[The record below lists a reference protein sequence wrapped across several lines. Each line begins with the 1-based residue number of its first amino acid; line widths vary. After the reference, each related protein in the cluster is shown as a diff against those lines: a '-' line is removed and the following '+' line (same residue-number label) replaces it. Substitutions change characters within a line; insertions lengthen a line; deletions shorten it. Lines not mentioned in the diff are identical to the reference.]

1 MAERYRINDCFL
13 SLQGEGARSGSLNVF
28 LRFTGCNQTC
38 RVESHGFDC
47 DTEFAS
53 GRSMALAEVL
63 ALVKETGGVCRNV
76 ICTGG
81 EPLLQLDG
89 ELVNALH
96 AEGYFVAVETNG
108 SVAWGFPDSP
118 LDWVTVSPKV
128 AEHAIR
134 IPRASEVKYVR
145 GANQGIPKT
154 VVAARHQFVSPAFVG
169 DAIDP
174 KALANCIRLVHE
186 NVGWKL
192 TVQQHKAWGVR

>member
-13 SLQGEGARSGSLNVF
+13 SLQGEGARAGSLNVF

-53 GRSMALAEVL
+53 GQWFTIAEVL
-63 ALVKETGGVCRNV
+63 AMVKVTGGDCRAI

-89 ELVNALH
+89 ELVHALH

-108 SVAWGFPDSP
+108 SLAWDCPEEP
-118 LDWVTVSPKV
+118 LDWITVSPKV

-134 IPRASEVKYVR
+134 QKVAHEVKYVR
-145 GANQGIPKT
+145 GVNQGIPKT
-154 VVAARHQFVSPAFVG
+154 VVVAEHRFISPAFLG
-169 DAIDP
+169 DAPDL
-174 KALANCIRLVHE
+174 KALAHCIQLIHQHPD
-186 NVGWKL
+186 WKL
-192 TVQQHKAWGVR
+192 SVQQHKGWGVR